1 MVGYMELQ
9 LRSETKTA
17 TTDFSP
23 EYENFSASGEILSIT
38 GAFTGVAFL
47 IVLLRVYVRAF
58 MLRYVGPDDYMMTV
72 AMSLSIFTFACFIV
86 EVQYGLGK
94 HTAVM
99 MAEADAYKSF
109 TLWLYIHSLVVMC
122 AVSSVKISIGLFLLR
137 VVERTR
143 YQRFMWGMIVFL
155 ICFTLTCACTLIFQC
170 SPIAAAWD
178 FALRA
183 RTHAKC
189 FSMNTFRNIG
199 MFNSVVN
206 ILTDILFATLPI
218 PLIMKLKVNLR
229 TRLTLSFILSLGF
242 FASAAAIVKAVSQ
255 WKVLEESDWTVHDSF
270 NVWNDI
276 ELNTGII
283 AASLPS
289 LKPLFN
295 WALQTARAITS
306 SGGRTNNGPHR
317 PRASPYG
324 TYHGHGYVK
333 QMESS
338 SVALSSMPNATY
350 DGTRGDP
357 YVAEITCGGGPDL
370 ERGVGESEGRSGS
383 QQSESLSAGKEWE
396 TEARKN
402 SGDEILD
409 REPKPMNFAG
419 GGILRT
425 TEVSVS

>member
-1 MVGYMELQ
+1 MAGYMKLQ
-9 LRSETKTA
+9 LRQDTETA
-17 TTDFSP
+17 TTTNFSP

-38 GAFTGVAFL
+38 GSFTGAAFVT
-47 IVLLRVYVRAF
+47 VLLRVYVRAF
-58 MLRYVGPDDYMMTV
+58 MLRFVGPDDYLMMV
-72 AMSLSIFTFACFIV
+72 AMSLSILTYACFIV

-99 MAEADAYKSF
+99 MVDADGYKMF
-109 TLWLYIHSLVVMC
+109 TLWLYVHSIVVMC

-137 VVERTR
+137 VVERTK

-183 RTHAKC
+183 RTNAKC

-206 ILTDILFATLPI
+206 ILTDVLFATLPI

-229 TRLTLSFILSLGF
+229 TRLTLCFILSLGF

-255 WKVLEESDWTVHDSF
+255 WKVLTETDWTVHDSF

-306 SGGRTNNGPHR
+306 SGGRTNAAPR
-317 PRASPYG
+317 PRPS
-324 TYHGHGYVK
+324 YHGHGYVK

-357 YVAEITCGGGPDL
+357 YIAEITCGAGPDL
-370 ERGVGESEGRSGS
+370 ERGNGEQQIGRSGS
-383 QQSESLSAGKEWE
+383 RQSENESTGKEWE
-396 TEARKN
+396 TDARKN
-402 SGDEILD
+402 SGEEILS
-409 REPKPMNFAG
+409 REPKTLNFAS